1 MGIPRSWFPVSYR
14 SSSFWLLA
22 SGFWLLASGFWR
34 LASGFWLLASGFWLL
49 ASGFL
54 SRRPSTSSV
63 RLTEPIP
70 AVRNAEGAVLLSGH
84 FDPVCGAIVDRS
96 RSGPGAG
103 LGSRRCGNRH
113 CRRLVIHSVGN
124 EHPGHG
130 VLLAAEQREVK
141 LPQILETW
149 R

>member
-22 SGFWLLASGFWR
+22 SGFWLLASGFC
-34 LASGFWLLASGFWLL
+34 LL

-54 SRRPSTSSV
+54 GFLGFWLLPSRRPSTGSV

-70 AVRNAEGAVLLSGH
+70 AIRNAEGAVLLSGH
-84 FDPVCGAIVDRS
+84 FDPVCSTIVDRS

-103 LGSRRCGNRH
+103 LGSGRGCNRH
-113 CRRLVIHSVGN
+113 
-124 EHPGHG
+124 
-130 VLLAAEQREVK
+130 
-141 LPQILETW
+141 
-149 R
+149 